1 METQGGWCFCSEKH
15 INTFMK
21 KNQSRAASGME
32 KLEYRGNKLLW
43 NWNIEKLGFS
53 TGSLGLLQAETREL
67 EGERS
72 QEGEEGNCKMAD
84 LRALGERGQR

>member
-1 METQGGWCFCSEKH
+1 
-15 INTFMK
+15 MK